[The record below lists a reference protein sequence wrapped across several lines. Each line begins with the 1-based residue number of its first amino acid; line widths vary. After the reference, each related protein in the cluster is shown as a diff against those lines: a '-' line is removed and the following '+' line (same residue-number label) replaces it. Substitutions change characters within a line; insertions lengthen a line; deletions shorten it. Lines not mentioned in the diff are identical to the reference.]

1 MRSHAGGRTR
11 QRRRKDR
18 VAAAVPAQR
27 RNGRKAGGDDDTKHV
42 RVPVCTPVP
51 GPGLWPNVVP
61 RGFVGVN
68 HRHVCQVCGNEV
80 LR

>member
-1 MRSHAGGRTR
+1 MMTPNMYAFLYAPRCPARDCGRRLYCWRCGST
-11 QRRRKDR
+11 
-18 VAAAVPAQR
+18 
-27 RNGRKAGGDDDTKHV
+27 
-42 RVPVCTPVP
+42 
-51 GPGLWPNVVP
+51 NVVP

>member
-1 MRSHAGGRTR
+1 MMTPNMYAFLYAPRCPARDCGRRLYCWRCGSTS
-11 QRRRKDR
+11 
-18 VAAAVPAQR
+18 
-27 RNGRKAGGDDDTKHV
+27 
-42 RVPVCTPVP
+42 
-51 GPGLWPNVVP
+51 VVP